1 MPTPTPRRP
10 RSRQLPGRGLG
21 QEDRRY
27 HLFDTPL
34 GQAALL
40 WSPRGVC
47 GALLPGEASPAAVAE
62 RWPAAAAAAPT
73 PAVRALARRMV
84 AHLRGRPDAL
94 LDVPLDLEGAS
105 AFDRAVWAAAREVP
119 PGQVVTYGQLAAR
132 VGRPGAARAVG
143 GAMGRNRVPF
153 VVPCHRV
160 VAAGGLG
167 GFSSVRGLTTKR
179 ALLAAEGYAGVSNRQ
194 GSLARSR

>member
-1 MPTPTPRRP
+1 MPTTKPRRP
-10 RSRQLPGRGLG
+10 QPLRQVA
-21 QEDRRY
+21 DRRY

-40 WSPRGVC
+40 WSPRGLC
-47 GALLPGEASPAAVAE
+47 GAVLPGEASPAAVAE
-62 RWPAAAAAAPT
+62 RWPDAAPAAPT
-73 PAVRALARRMV
+73 PAVRALVRRMV
-84 AHLRGRPDAL
+84 AHLRGRLDPL
-94 LDVPLDLEGAS
+94 LDVPLDLDGAS
-105 AFDRAVWAAAREVP
+105 AFDRAVWAAAREVA

-160 VAAGGLG
+160 VAASGLG
-167 GFSSVRGLTTKR
+167 GFSSARGLTTKR
-179 ALLAAEGYAGVSNRQ
+179 ALLAAEGLEN
-194 GSLARSR
+194 LASKKQRRARPI